1 MAHSSEQKARV
12 TTEGAGR
19 NLSAVASLWRDDLG
33 RVTVR
38 ALQGMILI
46 AAIWLVSKI
55 LIQLKLVTLPLLIAL
70 IIASAMHP
78 IIRLLRRYMNRIAAA
93 AITLVG
99 SIAILSGA
107 ISFIVTTVVNEM
119 SGLTRKAQQGFSEL
133 VDILSSWGIPLAH
146 SHLSQYADSLWK
158 LAQTSSARASAI
170 EGVTIVTSIMTGALL
185 MIVFL
190 FFFLL
195 DGDKMWDFIVDFLP
209 LSARVRVNAAGE
221 ASMHVLGRYIR
232 GTVLIAAFAAVVDLI
247 AMLITRVP
255 LAFPLAA
262 MIFLGAFVPI
272 VGALTTGLAAAL
284 VALVAGG
291 PAASLVLVCVV
302 IVVNQI
308 EHYVLQPKVMGSSLS
323 LHGIVII
330 IALGIGAQQG
340 GVAGALL
347 AVPITA
353 AVWSSF
359 KVFRDMAGG
368 DNAAAVGEIVD
379 GVGAKVDLNEG
390 ATSAGS
396 SPAHLGA
403 DAPDSGKAGR

>member
-146 SHLSQYADSLWK
+146 SHLSQYADSLWN
-158 LAQTSSARASAI
+158 
-170 EGVTIVTSIMTGALL
+170 
-185 MIVFL
+185 L
-190 FFFLL
+190 F
-195 DGDKMWDFIVDFLP
+195 G
-209 LSARVRVNAAGE
+209 
-221 ASMHVLGRYIR
+221 
-232 GTVLIAAFAAVVDLI
+232 
-247 AMLITRVP
+247 
-255 LAFPLAA
+255 
-262 MIFLGAFVPI
+262 
-272 VGALTTGLAAAL
+272 
-284 VALVAGG
+284 
-291 PAASLVLVCVV
+291 
-302 IVVNQI
+302 
-308 EHYVLQPKVMGSSLS
+308 
-323 LHGIVII
+323 
-330 IALGIGAQQG
+330 
-340 GVAGALL
+340 
-347 AVPITA
+347 
-353 AVWSSF
+353 
-359 KVFRDMAGG
+359 
-368 DNAAAVGEIVD
+368 
-379 GVGAKVDLNEG
+379 
-390 ATSAGS
+390 
-396 SPAHLGA
+396 
-403 DAPDSGKAGR
+403 